1 MRQKDTG
8 SLRVLAFGAVLGLAG
23 LNAHLLLV
31 EIDTSPLPPSD
42 AASAQLAMVEALPEE
57 LASAGAQS
65 YPETLARPLF
75 RKTRRPPEPDRPP
88 QVTGP
93 ARAAPRQIARLPEN
107 LELVGIMKESGRGE
121 RALIRFGA
129 SPIGQWVEIG
139 HVLEGWRLS
148 RIDPGGIVFQAEG
161 QEQRLTLHRSEKVEQ

>member
-1 MRQKDTG
+1 MRAKEG
-8 SLRVLAFGAVLGLAG
+8 SLRVLALGAVLGLLG
-23 LNAHLLLV
+23 LNAHLLLA
-31 EIDTSPLPPSD
+31 EIDTSPLPQSD

-65 YPETLARPLF
+65 YPETIARPLF
-75 RKTRRPPEPDRPP
+75 RKTRRPPEPDKP
-88 QVTGP
+88 QIADP

-107 LELVGIMKESGRGE
+107 LELVGIMKESGRSE

-148 RIDPGGIVFQAEG
+148 RIDPGEIVFQAEG
-161 QEQRLTLHRSEKVEQ
+161 QEQRLTLHRTEKAQQ